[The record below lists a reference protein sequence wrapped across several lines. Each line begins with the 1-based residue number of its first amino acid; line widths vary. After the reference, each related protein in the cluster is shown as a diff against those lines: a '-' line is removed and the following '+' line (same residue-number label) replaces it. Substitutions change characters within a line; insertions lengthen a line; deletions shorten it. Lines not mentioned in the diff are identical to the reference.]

1 MNRMT
6 VPNKKSVALAHS
18 HAQGGALWNVKT
30 PWTVLLQAD
39 AAHAANLERLLSIY
53 REPVYAYYRAQ
64 QLSESD
70 AEDLAQQLLMDFFL
84 VRGSHKKA
92 QAARGRFRF
101 FLLSSARHAL
111 LDWKKHK
118 RSLKRGGKVAHVS
131 LEQVK
136 STKAAGA
143 EPHGRGPADPDAL
156 FDRHW
161 ALATWRAGFES
172 FKTQSSSQL
181 VEAFE
186 LFYAAQQH
194 NSQEQA
200 AKKLGISTAAFNSRL
215 FTARQK
221 FFECIKD
228 IVQTTLEDKGEI
240 KEELDYL
247 FRLLSEY
254 GFA

>member
-1 MNRMT
+1 MA
-6 VPNKKSVALAHS
+6 VSNKKSIALLP
-18 HAQGGALWNVKT
+18 AQGGALWNVKT

-70 AEDLAQQLLMDFFL
+70 AEDLTQQLLMDFFL

-118 RSLKRGGKVAHVS
+118 RSLKRGGKAAHVS

-143 EPHGRGPADPDAL
+143 EHNDPADPDAL

-172 FKTQSSSQL
+172 FKTQSSAQL

-186 LFYAAQQH
+186 LFYAAQQG
-194 NSQEQA
+194 NSQELA

-228 IVQTTLEDKGEI
+228 IVQTTLEDKGEM

-247 FRLLSEY
+247 FRLLSEH
-254 GFA
+254 GFT